1 MFLRKANQ
9 WHSILTVGLSLRN
22 FAWFGSWILLPI
34 LPLTVA
40 CRSVSKCDITLA
52 ALREPQVVCALAAF
66 LNSSVSFRDGDH
78 IQSLWLAGEKEIP
91 CSITVHT
98 KSHRSCCFF
107 IFSHFALWWRQQMT
121 VPFELARYSAEKHIS
136 IHRHFTHFHESEIT
150 ESNWTKSNC
159 WLPSVQVFSYH

>member
-9 WHSILTVGLSLRN
+9 WHSILTVGLSFRN

-98 KSHRSCCFF
+98 KSHRSCLLLYFF
-107 IFSHFALWWRQQMT
+107 TLRTFYDGNRWQSH
-121 VPFELARYSAEKHIS
+121 
-136 IHRHFTHFHESEIT
+136 
-150 ESNWTKSNC
+150 SNWPDIVPKNIFRYTGTSRISMNLK
-159 WLPSVQVFSYH
+159 